1 MTNFISNLYRISTK
15 DIAAFSIKAYPLMQ
29 LLMFLQ
35 APIYALLFWFMGGS
49 EANALAGFMFGS
61 MATISTTVLQC
72 KNNQPGK
79 RCNFPAAIFIK
90 KHIKTF
96 LWFIGAF
103 YIFSLFTPATF

>member
-1 MTNFISNLYRISTK
+1 MINFINNLYRVSTR
-15 DIAAFSIKAYPLMQ
+15 DVEAFSIKAHPLMQ

-49 EANALAGFMFGS
+49 ETSALAGFMFGS

-79 RCNFPAAIFIK
+79 HCNFPTAVFII

-103 YIFSLFTPATF
+103 YTFSLITPATL